1 MIKVNGGMRTQE
13 NIQGVFRNLFC
24 FYFSPGL
31 PAAEPLLQSIKRR
44 SNLGIKIYLKMLC
57 LLLMLGLLCE
67 TAAAQFSGS
76 AGSRIW
82 DENTDQNLTYTWT
95 PQTYSGFYYDLDT
108 GEGSESMTIQ
118 LTDGSRS
125 ISKNGLQYETVPIE
139 TQFEHENW
147 GKYQVIGFMAERYFA
162 GYTENSSFADDE
174 ISAISSGQLSKIL
187 IDSDD
192 RKSLYTGSSLI
203 LEEGYSL
210 NIVEVD
216 VNGDIVW
223 VQLEKDGDVIDEGF
237 LSSNKD
243 YVYKTDLGEVD
254 ELPLIAVHLD
264 QIFRGTET
272 NAVFVDGIFQV
283 SDEYVQIEN
292 GETFGEME
300 VSSTSD
306 SGITMKNEDSITLSK
321 GDTVDIMGKLS
332 FLVADSDDLR
342 FGPIVETTE
351 PGSYELRGTVH
362 DETFNTTLWTPFNF
376 EGFYY
381 SIDENVSTES
391 LTLAE
396 EISGRSIDDEALVY
410 STSPAPVNFEHERWG
425 SYEVIGFMAEKYFAG
440 YPRGTFENSGSV
452 SVLSDNILSK
462 VLIDDNNEKS
472 MFTGS
477 SLALEDGYS
486 LKASEV
492 DVNGERVLFEL
503 YKDGEMVDSGI
514 VSNNGDYI
522 YEADLGEAEEVP
534 MIAVHVSTVFRSTE
548 TDAVFIEGIFQI
560 SEDYL
565 ELSQGD
571 SFGEMEISTISGSGI
586 TMKNKDSISLSRGNT
601 IDLMGNVSFKV
612 ADSSV
617 LRFYPFVE
625 VETAPQDQLEIEV
638 PEIFVVGQ
646 AAEISVTARDAAVK
660 DVKILLGNESIG
672 TTGDDGTLTY
682 TPSQEGKFK
691 LSANK
696 EGYISGSKDVDII
709 GAGVMKLLLS
719 VSPET
724 VKEGD
729 QIKIGVT
736 DSVQNKPVSG
746 ADVYFG
752 GQKVDGQ
759 TGTDGTVSYWVT
771 APGTFTVNATKAG
784 YEEGKTIV
792 EVIEDKAEFEF
803 SNLLIEPASVKGG
816 DPVSIQANVTNTG
829 NIAGETDVELMVN
842 NESVDSET
850 MSLEPGESK
859 AVAFSHTEKEPGN
872 YTVEIGDLS
881 GSYEVTKSTPFFGIA
896 VTIGI
901 LATAFVL
908 LRKRRN

>member
-1 MIKVNGGMRTQE
+1 
-13 NIQGVFRNLFC
+13 
-24 FYFSPGL
+24 
-31 PAAEPLLQSIKRR
+31 
-44 SNLGIKIYLKMLC
+44 
-57 LLLMLGLLCE
+57 MLGLLCE

-76 AGSRIW
+76 SGSRVW

-108 GEGSESMTIQ
+108 GEGSESMTIH
-118 LTDGSRS
+118 LTEGSRS
-125 ISKNGLQYETVPIE
+125 VPRNGLQYETTPIE
-139 TQFEHENW
+139 TDFEYGDW
-147 GKYQVIGFMAERYFA
+147 GSYQVIGFMAERYFA
-162 GYTENSSFADDE
+162 GYTENSSFANDD
-174 ISAISSGQLSKIL
+174 ISVISDGQLSKIL

-210 NIVEVD
+210 NIVEID
-216 VNGDIVW
+216 VNGNTVW

-243 YVYKTDLGEVD
+243 YVYKTDLGKVD
-254 ELPLIAVHLD
+254 DVPLIAVHLD

-283 SDEYVQIEN
+283 SDQYVQIEN
-292 GETFGEME
+292 GESFGEME
-300 VSSTSD
+300 VSSTSS
-306 SGITMKNEDSITLSK
+306 SGIKMENEDSITLSK
-321 GDTVDIMGKLS
+321 GDTIDIMGKLS

-342 FGPIVETTE
+342 FAPIVETSE

-362 DETFNTTLWTPFNF
+362 DEEYNTTVWTPFNF

-381 SIDENVSTES
+381 NIDENVSTES
-391 LTLAE
+391 LTITKG
-396 EISGRSIDDEALVY
+396 ISGRTIDDEALVY
-410 STSPAPVNFEHERWG
+410 STSPALVNFEHEDWG
-425 SYEVIGFMAEKYFAG
+425 SYEVVGFMAEKYFAG
-440 YPRGTFENSGSV
+440 YPEKTLGNSGRV

-462 VLIDDNNEKS
+462 VLIDDNNKKS

-477 SLALEDGYS
+477 SLTLEDGYS

-503 YKDGEMVDSGI
+503 YKDGKMVDSGI

-522 YEADLGEAEEVP
+522 YEADLGEAEDVP
-534 MIAVHVSTVFRSTE
+534 MIAVHVSTIFRSTE

-560 SEDYL
+560 SENYL

-571 SFGEMEISTISGSGI
+571 SFGEMEISTISSSGI
-586 TMKNKDSISLSRGNT
+586 TMRNEDSISLSSGNT
-601 IDLMGNVSFKV
+601 VSLMGNVSFKV

-638 PEIFVVGQ
+638 PDVFVVGQ
-646 AAEISVTARDAAVK
+646 AANISVTARDAAVS
-660 DVKILLGNESIG
+660 DVEILLGNESIG

-682 TPSQEGKFK
+682 TPTQEGKFT

-696 EGYISGSKDVDII
+696 DGYISGSKDIDIV

-729 QIKIGVT
+729 QIKIRVT
-736 DSVQNKPVSG
+736 DSAQNKPVSG

-752 GQKVDGQ
+752 GQKVEGQ

-784 YEEGKTIV
+784 YEEGRAIV
-792 EVIEDKAEFEF
+792 EVIEDKAEFEY
-803 SNLLIEPASVKGG
+803 SNLLIEPASVEEGK
-816 DPVSIQANVTNTG
+816 PVSIQVNVTNTG
-829 NIAGETDVELMVN
+829 NIAGETNVELLVN
-842 NESVDSET
+842 NESVDNET
-850 MSLEPGESK
+850 VSLGAGEGK
-859 AVAFSHTEKEPGN
+859 AVTFSHTEEKAGN
-872 YTVEIGDLS
+872 YTVEIGDLK
-881 GSYEVTKSTPFFGIA
+881 GSYEVTKSTPFLTSTTTF
-896 VTIGI
+896 GI
-901 LATAFVL
+901 LATAFIL